1 MAQSLTSKHVG
12 RLLEDLQA
20 HPTHTALNFKAP
32 SKVKAGE
39 TAFHNVSALCDG
51 QKVEPLYV
59 QFNDVI
65 ITSAIGDPTDMST
78 ERAKSLAKYP
88 AMRLRLTS
96 TVQKAGLFGQWI
108 DQADVCFD
116 NYADSIHAVNPLAG
130 GGKKRSILH
139 RSYVKDGKEV
149 FIAEPEFQF
158 DLQLVELS
166 GMNYGQV
173 SVFSQKHFIAP
184 LRGTPKCTL
193 LEWTLGPDGKEVLS
207 EPKVEVNG
215 VMVPVDFKNIH
226 LWITPGSVI
235 KRGRTFVDFCESA
248 SALSCPLRLHWAA
261 IEINRKKG
269 VIEDDYVPPASLAS
283 QLGVAPPTA
292 AAANADP
299 VAADA
304 SVPVE
309 PADEQVPT
317 VTVDITVGDHQAPG
331 ADDNIQFTE

>member
-1 MAQSLTSKHVG
+1 MTQSLTSKHVG

-39 TAFHNVSALCDG
+39 AIFHSVTAMCDG
-51 QKVEPLYV
+51 QKVDPLYV
-59 QFNDVI
+59 QFNDVV
-65 ITSAIGDPTDMST
+65 ITAAIGDPTDMST

-96 TVQKAGLFGQWI
+96 TVSKGGLFGQWI
-108 DQADVCFD
+108 DLADVCFE
-116 NYADSIHAVNPLAG
+116 NYANAIRAVNPLAG

-139 RSYVKDGKEV
+139 RSYMKDGKEV
-149 FIAEPEFQF
+149 VISDPEFQF

-173 SVFSQKHFIAP
+173 SVFSQKHYITP

-193 LEWTLGPDGKEVLS
+193 LEWSLGADGKEVLS

-235 KRGRTFVDFCESA
+235 KRGRVFVDACESA

-261 IEINRKKG
+261 IEINRKTG
-269 VIEDDYVPPASLAS
+269 VIEDDYVPSASLAS
-283 QLGVAPPTA
+283 QLGVTPVA
-292 AAANADP
+292 AAAA
-299 VAADA
+299 
-304 SVPVE
+304 E
-309 PADEQVPT
+309 PTPAGSTTEPEQVP
-317 VTVDITVGDHQAPG
+317 VVDSASEQQAPSC
-331 ADDNIQFTE
+331 ADDSIQLTE